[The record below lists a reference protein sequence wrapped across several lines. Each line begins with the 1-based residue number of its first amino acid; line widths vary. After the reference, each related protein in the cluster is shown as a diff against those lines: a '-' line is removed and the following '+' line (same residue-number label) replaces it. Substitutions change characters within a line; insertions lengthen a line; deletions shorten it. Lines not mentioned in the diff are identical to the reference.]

1 MLRLISHELLD
12 VVTRP
17 VLWIGILAFGMFLVH
32 VVGHM
37 AVDDEGV
44 RVGVYKTAAD
54 DEQRLATLGAAE
66 TLFREMSGISIG
78 GSRKVLSS
86 DIAAQALADNID
98 IAVARTDDG
107 WRFLIRSRS
116 GLEHSRFI
124 RTAQVLGA
132 TVSQQRP
139 WPLIAYE
146 ALQTTAADETEPKWP
161 TKVQISG
168 TTADPG
174 RHARVF
180 VPKTVALLSFL
191 AAFVFACRSMIR
203 DTANNTLLVLLA
215 ASRSSW
221 SEVMTA
227 KIAVAS
233 FFGLVAFLALLLFAT
248 LSQGFNLK
256 EGLVIITAIQLI
268 GLVTSALIGAACALL
283 AKSESRIYLIA
294 SGYLILLVLLSGLI
308 AKIYPSEIF
317 LHWLSRI
324 VPLGYA
330 MDILSDW
337 MFFGVVPAL
346 NSDNIQIMTALFLL
360 SLTAVFGSV
369 LYRRRQV

>member
-1 MLRLISHELLD
+1 MIRLISHEFFD
-12 VVTRP
+12 VVSRP
-17 VLWIGILAFGMFLVH
+17 VLWIGMLAFGVFLIH

-44 RVGVYKTAAD
+44 RVGIYATAAD
-54 DEQRLATLGAAE
+54 DDERLATLGVAE
-66 TLFREMSGISIG
+66 TLFHEMSGINME
-78 GSRKVLSS
+78 GSRKVIAS
-86 DIAAQALADNID
+86 DVAAQALVDNID
-98 IAVARTDDG
+98 IAVARTDEG

-116 GLEHSRFI
+116 GLEHSRFV

-132 TVSQQRP
+132 TLSQQRP

-146 ALQTTAADETEPKWP
+146 ALQSPASDDAESKWP

-203 DTANNTLLVLLA
+203 DTGNNMLLSLLT
-215 ASRSSW
+215 ASRSNW
-221 SEVMTA
+221 TAVMTA
-227 KIAVAS
+227 KISVAS
-233 FFGLVAFLALLLFAT
+233 FFGLVSFLTLLLFAT
-248 LSQGFNLK
+248 LSEAFNLK
-256 EGLVIITAIQLI
+256 EGLITITLIQSLGLI
-268 GLVTSALIGAACALL
+268 TSALLGIACALL

-294 SGYLILLVLLSGLI
+294 SGYLILLVLLSGMI
-308 AKIYPSEIF
+308 AKIQASERF
-317 LHWLSRI
+317 LYWISRV

-337 MFFGVVPAL
+337 MFFGVVPPF
-346 NSDNIQIMTALFLL
+346 NSNSIQIMAALLL
-360 SLTAVFGSV
+360 LATTITLVSV
-369 LYRRRQV
+369 LYRRKQV